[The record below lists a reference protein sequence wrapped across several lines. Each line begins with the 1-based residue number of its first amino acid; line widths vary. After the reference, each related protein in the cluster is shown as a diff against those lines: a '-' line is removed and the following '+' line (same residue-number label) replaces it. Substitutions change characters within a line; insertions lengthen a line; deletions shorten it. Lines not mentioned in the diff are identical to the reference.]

1 MKEEHKIITAGP
13 VVTLPCQPPND
24 RSILAVEW
32 TRADLG
38 YKYVVLYRAGHFDS
52 VIGFKNR
59 VDLQQGNIINLSVV
73 DPPGQPGGQS
83 GDGVN
88 EDGFVGLRAG
98 LPLPVMFIIAGVFLI
113 YRKHKKRRRHG
124 LYYHV

>member
-1 MKEEHKIITAGP
+1 MQFALTAAFFKSTAKSTSRQSF
-13 VVTLPCQPPND
+13 TLYFLLEKSHSCFSP
-24 RSILAVEW
+24 
-32 TRADLG
+32 
-38 YKYVVLYRAGHFDS
+38 AGQS
-52 VIGFKNR
+52 
-59 VDLQQGNIINLSVV
+59 
-73 DPPGQPGGQS
+73 GGQS